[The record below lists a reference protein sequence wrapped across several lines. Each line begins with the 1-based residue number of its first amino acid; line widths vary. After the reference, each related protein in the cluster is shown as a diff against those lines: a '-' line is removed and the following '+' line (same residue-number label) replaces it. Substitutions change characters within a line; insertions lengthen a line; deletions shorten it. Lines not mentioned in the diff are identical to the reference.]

1 MDRAIS
7 GDVTMSFSMS
17 FFRHLLTFG
26 GGFLVANGWMDAG
39 VMEQA
44 AGAVVTLAGLV
55 WSYFN
60 GKTPPA
66 A

>member
-1 MDRAIS
+1 MLL
-7 GDVTMSFSMS
+7 MSFSMS

-26 GGFLVANGWMDAG
+26 GGFLVANGWMDSG

-44 AGAVVTLAGLV
+44 AGAIVTLAGLV
-55 WSYFN
+55 WSYFS
-60 GKTPPA
+60 KPTTPPA